1 MDNES
6 GFYKYSDEFLHFG
19 PNYVYAPTFTLVK
32 EDKDTYSLPID
43 GWYWFESEAEAKA
56 FFELI

>member
-1 MDNES
+1 MEA
-6 GFYKYSDEFLHFG
+6 GFYKYADEFLFYA